1 MMLSLS
7 NDFLTVT
14 FSENGATLTSIKDK
28 EGIEYLWQ
36 GDANYWSGQAPVLF
50 PNCGSVRDDKTIFA
64 SADHVE
70 GTLPRHGLVR
80 KKVFDVTHHDENSI
94 AFSIQSTK
102 EMLDNYPFAFELTIL
117 YTLSEKTIT
126 TTYQIKN
133 KDSKQMPFFIG
144 GHPGF
149 NCPIK
154 DGESYDDYY
163 LEFEKVETLTIP
175 KQFPETGL
183 LDLLDRKDFLNQETI
198 LPLSFDLFKEDAI
211 TLDQLESRSVKLL
224 SKNHDKGIEIAF
236 KDFPALILWTT
247 PNKGPFIALEP
258 WLGLSTSLE
267 ESDVFEEK
275 RHVQFAQPNEL
286 KSYSFDI
293 TVLG

>member
-1 MMLSLS
+1 MLSLS

-36 GDANYWSGQAPVLF
+36 GEANYWSGQAPVLF

-64 SADHVE
+64 SANHVE
-70 GTLPRHGLVR
+70 GSLPRHGLVR

-102 EMLDNYPFAFELTIL
+102 EMLDNYPFSFELTIL
-117 YTLSEKTIT
+117 YTLSDKTIT
-126 TTYQIKN
+126 TEYQIKN

-163 LEFEKVETLTIP
+163 LEFEKIESTTIP

-183 LDLLDRKDFLNQETI
+183 LDLLDRKDFFNQEKI

-211 TLDQLESRSVKLL
+211 TLDQLESRRVKLL
-224 SKNHDKGIEIAF
+224 SKNHDKGIEVVF
-236 KDFPALILWTT
+236 NDFPALILWTT

-275 RHVQFAQPNEL
+275 RHIQFAKPNEL

-293 TVLG
+293 RVLG